1 MFMHG
6 NIAVRYL
13 RNHDKSTLRSACHAW
28 QACMQRNRRFR
39 HARVRAFPAFVW
51 GLNRI
56 IPFCGKS
63 VQGMREEPQK
73 TGSKRRKPGV
83 TAIHP
88 CQFHPAVTRNV
99 TRGSSCTGTH
109 FLLKWIR
116 KAIRP
121 DTRKVALGSD
131 SSVPA
136 VKQPKS
142 PQKLDSFIHA
152 LIFIYFLKG
161 GNDYG

>member
-1 MFMHG
+1 MVSPPFFFMHG

-39 HARVRAFPAFVW
+39 HAHVRAFPAFVW

-63 VQGMREEPQK
+63 VQGMREETQK

-121 DTRKVALGSD
+121 DTRKAALGSD
-131 SSVPA
+131 SFGTCRETA
-136 VKQPKS
+136 QIAAK
-142 PQKLDSFIHA
+142 A
-152 LIFIYFLKG
+152 
-161 GNDYG
+161 

>member
-1 MFMHG
+1 MEISLRDISGITTKASCEASVMHG
-6 NIAVRYL
+6 
-13 RNHDKSTLRSACHAW
+13 
-28 QACMQRNRRFR
+28 R
-39 HARVRAFPAFVW
+39 HVCKEITDFVLHTFVLFLFFVS

-63 VQGMREEPQK
+63 AQGMREETQK
-73 TGSKRRKPGV
+73 PGSKRRKPGV
-83 TAIHP
+83 TAVHP

-116 KAIRP
+116 EAVRP
-121 DTRKVALGSD
+121 DTREVALHPIP
-131 SSVPA
+131 SVPA
-136 VKQPKS
+136 AIQPKS
-142 PQKLDSFIHA
+142 PRKLDSFIHA
-152 LIFIYFLKG
+152 LIFIYFPKG

>member
-1 MFMHG
+1 MEISLCDISGITTKAPCEAPVMHG
-6 NIAVRYL
+6 RHVCKGIAGFVMHTFVL
-13 RNHDKSTLRSACHAW
+13 SLL
-28 QACMQRNRRFR
+28 
-39 HARVRAFPAFVW
+39 FVW

-63 VQGMREEPQK
+63 VQGMREETQK

-121 DTRKVALGSD
+121 DTRKAALGSD
-131 SSVPA
+131 PSVPA
-136 VKQPKS
+136 AIQPKS
-142 PQKLDSFIHA
+142 PRKLDSFIHA
-152 LIFIYFLKG
+152 LIFIYFPKG